1 MTVQSIIETKL
12 TAQLSPSHIEVSNE
26 SHLHAGHAHGG
37 TETHYKVEMVSAEF
51 EGVSRVARH
60 QLIYKAL
67 TEEMDNPI
75 HALVIRTYTPE
86 EWANLN

>member
-1 MTVQSIIETKL
+1 
-12 TAQLSPSHIEVSNE
+12 
-26 SHLHAGHAHGG
+26 
-37 TETHYKVEMVSAEF
+37 MVSAEF